1 VKNTPISLFG
11 SSSASL
17 LLRGALTLSLAATV
31 AAGAST
37 VAAQDAQD
45 TKSGSG
51 SSQSSMS
58 GSKASASDS
67 KFASE
72 AASGGMAEVKLG
84 QLAQEKGSSEK
95 IKEFGQKMVTDHTK
109 ANEELKQTAQQQGIT
124 LPQEMSSKDQAT
136 YDRLSKLQG
145 KQFDE
150 AYARSMQTDHQ
161 KDVAAFQKEASSG
174 KNDGLKQF
182 ASQTLPTLK
191 EHLRMAQELGKANT
205 SASMQQ

>member
-1 VKNTPISLFG
+1 VKNIRISLFEAPA
-11 SSSASL
+11 SSF
-17 LLRGALTLSLAATV
+17 LRGALTLTLAATV
-31 AAGAST
+31 AAGVST
-37 VAAQDAQD
+37 LSAQDAQD
-45 TKSGSG
+45 TNSGSK
-51 SSQSSMS
+51 SSRSSMS

-67 KFASE
+67 KFVSE

-84 QLAQEKGSSEK
+84 QLAQEKASSEK

-109 ANEELKQTAQQQGIT
+109 ASEELKQVAQQQGLT
-124 LPQEMSSKDQAT
+124 LPQEMSRQDQAT

-150 AYARSMQTDHQ
+150 AYAHAMMTDHQ

-182 ASQTLPTLK
+182 ASQTLPTLQ
-191 EHLRMAQELGKANT
+191 EHLKMAQELGKGNT